1 MDSFWQGALETNI
14 DLTQLVL
21 NLLLSLVLATI
32 VAWYYARFGRALSNR
47 SRFAQTLPILAVTT
61 AFVFTMVRSSAAL
74 ALGLVGALSIVRF
87 RTAIKEPE
95 ELLYLFVAIAVG
107 LGVGAEQQA
116 ATVVAIALIL
126 GYLGLREA
134 MSPER
139 LSTNVYVDIV
149 VPEGSCS
156 FADVNELLRRHSA
169 AANLRRVDRRD
180 STIQAT
186 YLIPSS
192 DDAALIELM
201 DDLRESMP
209 QCEFSFVEQDNT
221 LSG

>member
-1 MDSFWQGALETNI
+1 MDDFWQSALEVNL
-14 DLTQLVL
+14 DLTQLVV
-21 NLLLSLVLATI
+21 NLVLSLALASV
-32 VAWYYARFGRALSNR
+32 VAWFYARFGRALSNR
-47 SRFAQTLPILAVTT
+47 SRFAQTLPVLAVTT

-95 ELLYLFVAIAVG
+95 ELIYLFLAIAIG
-107 LGVGAEQQA
+107 LGVGADQQA
-116 ATVVAIALIL
+116 ATVVAMAVIL
-126 GYLGLREA
+126 GFLGLREA

-139 LSTNVYVDIV
+139 LSSNVYVDIMS
-149 VPEGSCS
+149 PEGDCS
-156 FADVNELLRRHSA
+156 FADMNALLRQHA
-169 AANLRRVDRRD
+169 AGASLRRVDRRD

-201 DDLRESMP
+201 DDLRESIP
-209 QCEFSFVEQDNT
+209 HCEFSFVEQDNT